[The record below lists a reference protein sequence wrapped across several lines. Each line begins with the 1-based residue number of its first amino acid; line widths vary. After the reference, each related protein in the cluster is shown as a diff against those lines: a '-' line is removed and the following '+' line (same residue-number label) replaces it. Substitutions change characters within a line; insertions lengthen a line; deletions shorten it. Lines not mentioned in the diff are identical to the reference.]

1 MRTMVHFSGM
11 AALLTAWVSVQH
23 AAHAQ
28 EDAANAQTQSMA
40 LSPIAQPQPRPKLD
54 PNLLHWH
61 NADDAASALTGTQDD
76 LFWDKDIRKRYSLYG
91 ANLYSV
97 NLDVSVALKP
107 GRLMS
112 LDAAW

>member
-1 MRTMVHFSGM
+1 MRKLVQYGGVLGF
-11 AALLTAWVSVQH
+11 AATFCIANYSAL
-23 AAHAQ
+23 AQ
-28 EDAANAQTQSMA
+28 DGASNSPTHLAPIP
-40 LSPIAQPQPRPKLD
+40 PIAQPQPKPKLD
-54 PNLLHWH
+54 PNLLHWQNTNDS
-61 NADDAASALTGTQDD
+61 NAALTDTPDD
-76 LFWDKDIRKRYSLYG
+76 VFWDKDIRKRYSLYG

>member
-1 MRTMVHFSGM
+1 MQKLVQYGGVLGFIATCCTANYS
-11 AALLTAWVSVQH
+11 AL
-23 AAHAQ
+23 AQ
-28 EDAANAQTQSMA
+28 DGSANSPTQLAPASTI
-40 LSPIAQPQPRPKLD
+40 PQPQPKPTLD
-54 PNLLHWH
+54 PNLLHWQ
-61 NADDAASALTGTQDD
+61 NADETNAALTDTPDD
-76 LFWDKDIRKRYSLYG
+76 VFWDKDIRKRYSLYG